1 MLQMIDRDI
10 NFHILQKKIKIAG
23 LLLAATVGRKIHIPR
38 HGRHDSGAVT
48 AVLST
53 GRQEK
58 RHCRNPQILIECGEE
73 GVMWIKYG

>member
-23 LLLAATVGRKIHIPR
+23 LLMAATVGRKIHIPR
-38 HGRHDSGAVT
+38 HGRYDIRAVR
-48 AVLST
+48 AVLSA
-53 GRQEK
+53 GRQDS
-58 RHCRNPQILIECGEE
+58 RHCRRPQILIECGEE